1 MSVKFTSVFSHNVK
15 SKPKAFFFVDLP
27 SYFDSKYLL
36 YLIKAVLGIFYIIA
50 EESEALSVLMF
61 NMKSVIIVIKLH

>member
-1 MSVKFTSVFSHNVK
+1 MIAKFTSVFSHNVK
-15 SKPKAFFFVDLP
+15 SKLKAFFFVDLP

-36 YLIKAVLGIFYIIA
+36 YLIKAVLGFFYIIA
-50 EESEALSVLMF
+50 EESETLSVLMF